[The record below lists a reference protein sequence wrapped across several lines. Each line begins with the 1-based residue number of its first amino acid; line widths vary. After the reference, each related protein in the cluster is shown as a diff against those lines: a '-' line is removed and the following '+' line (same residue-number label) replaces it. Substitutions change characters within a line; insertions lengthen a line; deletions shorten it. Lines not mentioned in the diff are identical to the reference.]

1 MSNSIATLESML
13 KMYQC
18 SCPEHK
24 VKKQALEEA
33 ISVMQEKIRYQ
44 GLLLNKLKSLDIT
57 QFSML

>member
-1 MSNSIATLESML
+1 ML

-24 VKKQALEEA
+24 AKHDALVEA
-33 ISVMQEKIRYQ
+33 IEAIQEKQRFQ
-44 GLLLNKLKSLDIT
+44 KLLLNKLIPKPLDIT